1 MTISLLAA
9 LLAQNHTIP
18 LHTPGHQRGRG
29 TEPLLRALWGM
40 ALAQDLS
47 ELPGL
52 DNLAQPTGVL
62 AEAQAAVAATAG
74 SDRAWF
80 LVNGA
85 TSGLLAALLA
95 TVGPGDRVLV
105 GRNVHRSVIA
115 GLVLTGAKPVYLGVA
130 VDPQWGL
137 PLPVTRD
144 VVAAGLAAYPDT
156 KAVVLVSPT
165 YEGLCSPLVE
175 IAQCVH
181 DHGLPLIV
189 DEAHGSHFA
198 YHPALPVAA
207 LAAGADVVVQSW
219 HKTLGTL
226 TQTAVLHL
234 KGERVSPERLS
245 QALNLVQTTSP
256 SYWFLAALERA
267 GVQMAEQGEQI
278 YARLLQWVKTSE
290 WPLPRWQPTGIPQ
303 DPLRLTLGTWP
314 IGLTGFALDE
324 LLQPQIIAEF
334 PSGRSL
340 TFCLGLGTSQ
350 IMLEILADRLKSVCA
365 EYCYHAPLPP
375 LAIPPIPNRQEPA
388 LSPRDAY
395 FCPQASVPLKAALNE
410 ISAETLS
417 PYPPGI
423 PAVIAGERI
432 TASVIETLQTLQEL
446 GAEIVGATDPTLQTL
461 RICRV

>member
-1 MTISLLAA
+1 M
-9 LLAQNHTIP
+9 
-18 LHTPGHQRGRG
+18 
-29 TEPLLRALWGM
+29 EPLLRALWGT

-62 AEAQAAVAATAG
+62 AEAQAAVAVTAG

-95 TVGPGDRVLV
+95 TLCPGDRVLV

-137 PLPVTRD
+137 PLPVTCD
-144 VVAAGLAAYPDT
+144 VVAAGLAAYPDA

-198 YHPALPVAA
+198 YHPAFPVAA

-234 KGERVSPERLS
+234 RGERVAPERLS

-267 GVQMAEQGEQI
+267 GVQMAQQGEQI
-278 YARLLQWVKTSE
+278 YAQLLQWVKSYE
-290 WPLPRWQPTGIPQ
+290 WHLPRWQPTGVPQ

-314 IGLTGFALDE
+314 IGLTGFELDA
-324 LLQPQIIAEF
+324 LLQPEIIAEF

-340 TFCLGLGTSQ
+340 TFCLGLGTTQ
-350 IMLEILADRLKSVCA
+350 IMLETLADRLKSVYA
-365 EYCYHAPLPP
+365 EYRHNAPLPP
-375 LAIPPIPNRQEPA
+375 LAIPPPPSLQEPA

-395 FCPQASVPLKAALNE
+395 FCPQVSVPLKAALNE
-410 ISAETLS
+410 MSAETLS

-423 PAVIAGERI
+423 PTVIAGERI
-432 TASVIETLQTLQEL
+432 TASAIETLQTLQEL
-446 GAEIVGATDPTLQTL
+446 GAEILGAADPTLQTL

>member
-1 MTISLLAA
+1 MTTSLLAA
-9 LLAQNHTIP
+9 LLAQNHPIP
-18 LHTPGHQRGRG
+18 FHVPGHQRGRG
-29 TEPLLRALWGM
+29 MEPLLRALWGT

-52 DNLAQPTGVL
+52 DHLAQPTGVL
-62 AEAQAAVAATAG
+62 AEAQATVAATAG

-95 TVGPGDRVLV
+95 TVGSGDRVLV

-115 GLVLTGAKPVYLGVA
+115 GLVLTGAKPVYLGVT

-137 PLPVTRD
+137 PLPVTCD
-144 VVAAGLAAYPDT
+144 AVAAGLAAYPDA
-156 KAVVLVSPT
+156 KAVVVVSPT

-198 YHPALPVAA
+198 YHPAFPVAA

-226 TQTAVLHL
+226 SQTAVLHL
-234 KGERVSPERLS
+234 KGQRVSPERLS

-256 SYWFLAALERA
+256 SYWFLTALERA
-267 GVQMAEQGEQI
+267 GVQMAQQGEQI
-278 YARLLQWVKTSE
+278 YEWLLQWIKTSE
-290 WPLPRWQPTGIPQ
+290 WPLPQWQPTGIPQ

-350 IMLEILADRLKSVCA
+350 TMLAILGDRLKSVYT
-365 EYCYHAPLPP
+365 EYSHNAPLPP
-375 LAIPPIPNRQEPA
+375 LAISPIPALQEPA

-395 FCPQASVPLKAALNE
+395 FCPQTSVPLKAALNE
-410 ISAETLS
+410 ISAETIS

-423 PAVIAGERI
+423 PTVIAGERI
-432 TASVIETLQTLQEL
+432 TESVIETLQTLQEL
-446 GAEIVGATDPTLQTL
+446 GAEIVGAADPTLQTL
-461 RICRV
+461 KICRV

>member
-1 MTISLLAA
+1 MR
-9 LLAQNHTIP
+9 QNHAVP
-18 LHTPGHQRGRG
+18 LHVPGHQRGRG
-29 TEPLLRALWGM
+29 MEPLLRALWGT

-47 ELPGL
+47 ELPAL

-62 AEAQAAVAATAG
+62 REAQAAVAAVAG

-85 TSGLLAALLA
+85 TGGLLAALLA
-95 TVGPGDRVLV
+95 TLNPGDRVLV
-105 GRNVHRSVIA
+105 GRNVHRSVTA
-115 GLVLTGAKPVYLGVA
+115 GLVLTGAKPVYLGVR

-137 PLPVTRD
+137 PLPVTKE
-144 VVAAGLAAYPDT
+144 VVAAGLAAYGDA

-181 DHGLPLIV
+181 EHGLPLIV
-189 DEAHGSHFA
+189 DEAHGSHFR
-198 YHPALPVAA
+198 YHPAFPVTA

-234 KGERVSPERLS
+234 QGERIAPERLS

-267 GVQMAEQGEQI
+267 GYQMAQQGQEI
-278 YARLLQWVKTSE
+278 YERLLRWVNRYE
-290 WPLPRWQPTGIPQ
+290 WPLPRWQAPGIPQ

-314 IGLTGFALDE
+314 IGLTGFELDE
-324 LLQPQIIAEF
+324 LLQPQIMAEF

-340 TFCLGLGTSQ
+340 TFCLGLGTTQ
-350 IMLEILADRLKSVCA
+350 AMLETLADRLNTIYT
-365 EYCYHAPLPP
+365 EYRHHAPLAPLSLPP
-375 LAIPPIPNRQEPA
+375 SSNLQESPC
-388 LSPRDAY
+388 SPRDAY
-395 FCPQASVPLKAALNE
+395 FCPQVSVPLKSALNQ
-410 ISAETLS
+410 ISAETIS

-423 PAVIAGERI
+423 PTVIAGERI
-432 TASVIETLQTLQEL
+432 TESVIENLQYLKEL
-446 GAEIVGATDPTLQTL
+446 GAEMVGAADPTLQTL
-461 RICRV
+461 RVCKV

>member
-29 TEPLLRALWGM
+29 MEPLLRALWGT

-85 TSGLLAALLA
+85 TTGLLAALLA
-95 TVGPGDRVLV
+95 TVGPGDRVLI

-137 PLPVTRD
+137 SLPVTSD
-144 VVAAGLAAYPDT
+144 IVAAGVAAYPDV

-181 DHGLPLIV
+181 EHGLPLIV

-198 YHPALPVAA
+198 YHPAFPVAA

-245 QALNLVQTTSP
+245 QALNWVQTTSP

-267 GVQMAEQGEQI
+267 GWQMAEQGQEI
-278 YARLLQWVKTSE
+278 YGRLLEWVKRYA
-290 WPLPRWQPTGIPQ
+290 WPLPRWQPPEVPQ

-314 IGLTGFALDE
+314 IGLTGFELDE
-324 LLQPQIIAEF
+324 LLQPEIMAEF

-350 IMLEILADRLKSVCA
+350 TMLEILADRLKSVYT
-365 EYCYHAPLPP
+365 EYCHHAPLPP
-375 LAIPPIPNRQEPA
+375 LAIPPIPNLAEPTLA
-388 LSPRDAY
+388 PRDAY
-395 FCPQASVPLKAALNE
+395 FCPQVSVPLKVALDH
-410 ISAETLS
+410 ISAETICA
-417 PYPPGI
+417 YPPGI
-423 PAVIAGERI
+423 PTVIAGERI
-432 TASVIETLQTLQEL
+432 TASVLATLQTLQEL
-446 GAEIVGATDPTLQTL
+446 GAQIVGAADPSLQTL

>member
-1 MTISLLAA
+1 MTTSLLAA

-29 TEPLLRALWGM
+29 MEPLLRALWGR

-62 AEAQAAVAATAG
+62 AEAQAAVAATVG

-85 TSGLLAALLA
+85 TGGLLAALLA

-115 GLVLTGAKPVYLGVA
+115 GLVLAGAKPVYLGVG

-144 VVAAGLAAYPDT
+144 VVSAGLAAYPDT

-165 YEGLCSPLVE
+165 YEGLCSPLLE
-175 IAQCVH
+175 IAESVH
-181 DHGLPLIV
+181 NHGVPLIV

-198 YHPALPVAA
+198 YHPAFPVTA

-234 KGERVSPERLS
+234 KGERVSAERLS

-256 SYWFLAALERA
+256 SYWLLAALERA
-267 GVQMAEQGEQI
+267 GAQMTQQGEQI
-278 YARLLQWVKTSE
+278 YGRLLQWIQTSE

-340 TFCLGLGTSQ
+340 TFCLGLGTTPT
-350 IMLEILADRLKSVCA
+350 MLETLTDRLKSV
-365 EYCYHAPLPP
+365 YTQYRHNAPLPP
-375 LAIPPIPNRQEPA
+375 LAIPSIPNFKEPV
-388 LSPRDAY
+388 LSPREAY
-395 FCPQASVPLKAALNE
+395 FCPQRAVPLRAALNE
-410 ISAETLS
+410 ISAETIA

-423 PAVIAGERI
+423 PTVIAGERF
-432 TASVIETLQTLQEL
+432 TESVIATLQTLQEV
-446 GAEIVGATDPTLQTL
+446 GAEIVGATDPTLHTL
-461 RICRV
+461 RVCKV